1 MADDEYVDIREVMKK
16 QQEEEHPSFWT
27 KVGRTVK
34 ADAIALGRAG
44 VSGAKWIR
52 KEAPVAKAKAIEM
65 YHKEQELQ
73 AKVKAGLIT
82 AKQKE
87 EQLVKHYNDAM
98 KFLDKERRAFNKI
111 AYHEGKRKHK
121 KSRKKGSRRKLHKVV

>member
-27 KVGRTVK
+27 RVGRTAK
-34 ADAIALGRAG
+34 ADVIALGRAG
-44 VSGAKWIR
+44 KSGVQWVR

-87 EQLVKHYNDAM
+87 QELAKHYNDAM
-98 KFLDKERRAFNKI
+98 KFIDKERRAFNKI

-121 KSRKKGSRRKLHKVV
+121 KTHKKGSRRKLSKVV